1 MNLTRRHLTAL
12 TGALPFV
19 SRAQAAERVVVLGI
33 DADPPGL
40 NPALSTDYA
49 AGDIGAKIFEGLVW
63 IDRNWAPQPSLAA
76 AWTVSPDGREYRF
89 TLRPN
94 VLWHDGTPFT
104 SADVIFTFQE
114 VLAKFHPRT
123 SGVLKTV
130 GAVVTAPDPMT
141 VVITLAKP
149 YAPFLVQMSV
159 FEAPILPRHLYA
171 GQDIQANP
179 ANQAP
184 IGTGPFRFASFAR
197 GSAITLLRNEK
208 YWGKVGLD
216 KVIFQIIPQPANRA
230 NGLETGEVDAV
241 VDFYLPKPD
250 EPRLMQVPGLQFR
263 KGINIPAVYMV
274 MFNTT
279 AGVFAEVR
287 ARYAVAQVAD
297 RKRMV
302 AQVMNGLAR
311 PGYGAFGDGFA
322 WLLNP
327 DARYDLAFKAD
338 AEAARAGL
346 AAAGYKGETVRLVHD
361 SARPQLRAT
370 AAVLRDNLRSI
381 GMPVEIVALERSV
394 QIDTV
399 FKKREFD
406 LTLQSYFSAGD
417 PALGYHRIYETDPS
431 GRPFT
436 NPTGY
441 SNKAVDALL
450 AEAATA
456 PDRAHRAELYR
467 KLQAQ
472 LSIDLPSLILF
483 DEETADFAS
492 KRLTGLWPAIDAR
505 DQWGG
510 VTLAG

>member
-1 MNLTRRHLTAL
+1 M
-12 TGALPFV
+12 
-19 SRAQAAERVVVLGI
+19 
-33 DADPPGL
+33 
-40 NPALSTDYA
+40 
-49 AGDIGAKIFEGLVW
+49 
-63 IDRNWAPQPSLAA
+63 
-76 AWTVSPDGREYRF
+76 
-89 TLRPN
+89 
-94 VLWHDGTPFT
+94 
-104 SADVIFTFQE
+104 
-114 VLAKFHPRT
+114 
-123 SGVLKTV
+123 
-130 GAVVTAPDPMT
+130 
-141 VVITLAKP
+141 
-149 YAPFLVQMSV
+149 
-159 FEAPILPRHLYA
+159 
-171 GQDIQANP
+171 
-179 ANQAP
+179 
-184 IGTGPFRFASFAR
+184 
-197 GSAITLLRNEK
+197 
-208 YWGKVGLD
+208 
-216 KVIFQIIPQPANRA
+216 IFQIIPQPANRA

-250 EPRLMQVPGLQFR
+250 EPRLMQVPSLQFR

-279 AGVFAEVR
+279 AGVFADVR
-287 ARYAVAQVAD
+287 ARHALAQVAD

-302 AQVMNGLAR
+302 TQVMNGLAR
-311 PGYGAFGDGFA
+311 PGYGAFGDGFG

-327 DARYDLAFKAD
+327 DARYDLAFKPDAD
-338 AEAARAGL
+338 AARAAL
-346 AAAGYKGETVRLVHD
+346 SAAGYKGQTVRLVHD

-394 QIDTV
+394 QIDAV

-417 PALGYHRIYETDPS
+417 PALGYHRIYETDAS

-441 SNKAVDALL
+441 SNPAVDAML

-505 DQWGG
+505 DQWGD